1 VFLTCGSG
9 FRSTIPDD
17 QKAWAPGARSR
28 LPSRF
33 TPCITTVPW
42 LELGN
47 ETLTPVIFT
56 AWLSLFFSSKRNT
69 SFASE
74 VLPDV
79 VGARGRYTTLPPSVG
94 SRAMLRLGLLMSAS
108 SIPARASPHD
118 SRSDPSRHG
127 SPTLY
132 MQLGDSELKRS
143 LTLSFI
149 ELVSFWSSPT
159 PTITAVDPSP
169 SHAPAF
175 GSRTHTT
182 YTNTFGVWPRAH
194 SVDLSTP
201 VNPALPRA
209 SAARSTH

>member
-1 VFLTCGSG
+1 VKPLQLTATCPLAATGWARNIALFTVLLTCGSG

-69 SFASE
+69 SFAGE

-79 VGARGRYTTLPPSVG
+79 VGARGR
-94 SRAMLRLGLLMSAS
+94 
-108 SIPARASPHD
+108 
-118 SRSDPSRHG
+118 
-127 SPTLY
+127 
-132 MQLGDSELKRS
+132 
-143 LTLSFI
+143 
-149 ELVSFWSSPT
+149 
-159 PTITAVDPSP
+159 
-169 SHAPAF
+169 
-175 GSRTHTT
+175 
-182 YTNTFGVWPRAH
+182 
-194 SVDLSTP
+194 
-201 VNPALPRA
+201 
-209 SAARSTH
+209 